1 MRMVVK
7 TPQIWS
13 EWLKKKRRKPVAL
26 KAILVSKEREETTR
40 SLLSIHP
47 KVTMPRITQGH
58 FWGGIFLK
66 EEARKVKENCNNR
79 VKAIKTMLM
88 TLLFLRERKL
98 QNSFD
103 RT

>member
-13 EWLKKKRRKPVAL
+13 EWLKKKRRKPVAP
-26 KAILVSKEREETTR
+26 KAILVSKEREKTTR
-40 SLLSIHP
+40 SLLSIHL
-47 KVTMPRITQGH
+47 KVTMPKITLGH
-58 FWGGIFLK
+58 YWGGIFLK

-88 TLLFLRERKL
+88 TLLFLREQKH
-98 QNSFD
+98 QNSLD
-103 RT
+103 QT